1 MVFIGMSLT
10 FFTVMSVAGVL
21 VLRRKRAN
29 WTRLA
34 PVNFCYPLVPVAY
47 ILVGACMMVY
57 GFIGQPRASLAA
69 FAVVSAGAL
78 VYRFAVLK
86 RT

>member
-10 FFTVMSVAGVL
+10 FFTVMSVASIF
-21 VLRRKRAN
+21 VLRKRPG
-29 WTRLA
+29 WTRLPA
-34 PVNFCYPLVPVAY
+34 VNFCYPLVPLAY

-69 FAVVSAGAL
+69 FGTVIIGAL
-78 VYRFAVLK
+78 VYRFFVLD
-86 RT
+86 REA

>member
-1 MVFIGMSLT
+1 
-10 FFTVMSVAGVL
+10 
-21 VLRRKRAN
+21 
-29 WTRLA
+29 
-34 PVNFCYPLVPVAY
+34 
-47 ILVGACMMVY
+47 MMVY

-69 FAVVSAGAL
+69 FGVVVTGAI